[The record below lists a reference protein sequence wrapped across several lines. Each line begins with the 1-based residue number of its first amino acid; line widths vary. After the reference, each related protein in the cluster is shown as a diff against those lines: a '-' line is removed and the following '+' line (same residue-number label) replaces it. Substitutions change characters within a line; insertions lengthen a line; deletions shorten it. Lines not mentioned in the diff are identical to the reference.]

1 MVMEESITWDDQELQ
16 TPAEYFQL
24 GRLCL
29 KLATTATTKNQSFD
43 RSANLAIL
51 AIASALLG
59 LCAQF
64 IADQEDD

>member
-1 MVMEESITWDDQELQ
+1 MVMEESITWEDQEPQ

-24 GRLCL
+24 GRLFL

-51 AIASALLG
+51 AMASALLG
-59 LCAQF
+59 ICSQF
-64 IADQEDD
+64 IKEQEDD

>member
-1 MVMEESITWDDQELQ
+1 MEESITWDDQELQ

-24 GRLCL
+24 GRLLL

-51 AIASALLG
+51 AMASALLG
-59 LCAQF
+59 ICAQF
-64 IADQEDD
+64 IREQEDD

>member
-1 MVMEESITWDDQELQ
+1 MMEESITWDDQELQ

-51 AIASALLG
+51 AMASALLA

-64 IADQEDD
+64 IQEQEDA

>member
-1 MVMEESITWDDQELQ
+1 MEESITWDDQELQ

-51 AIASALLG
+51 AMASALLA

-64 IADQEDD
+64 IQEQEDA

>member
-51 AIASALLG
+51 AMASALLG
-59 LCAQF
+59 ICSQF
-64 IADQEDD
+64 IQEQEDA